1 MITLEHLVDT
11 GEDFG
16 IHCQT
21 REEARV
27 LVGHIYDEY
36 PTKQNGR
43 VDMFDIWDHFKENTV
58 IFPNI
63 LNCNWSMYGRLGG
76 NASRKR
82 KIYEFSVLKV
92 PDELPIEQS
101 DMDISLMLGL

>member
-27 LVGHIYDEY
+27 LVEHIYEKY
-36 PTKQNGR
+36 PTKKNGR
-43 VDMFDIWDHFKENTV
+43 VDMFDIWDQFK
-58 IFPNI
+58 
-63 LNCNWSMYGRLGG
+63 
-76 NASRKR
+76 
-82 KIYEFSVLKV
+82 
-92 PDELPIEQS
+92 
-101 DMDISLMLGL
+101 